1 MGYPITASKRLF
13 EDIEWKLKNK
23 CVYALQS
30 CNLLKFQLPAI
41 FLEGQLEG
49 FCDKRSLNTR
59 GIQESTPYNG
69 LNGKAPSE
77 RGTFLRFQVYE
88 RVGIACAQTL

>member
-30 CNLLKFQLPAI
+30 RNLPKFQLPAI
-41 FLEGQLEG
+41 F
-49 FCDKRSLNTR
+49 
-59 GIQESTPYNG
+59 
-69 LNGKAPSE
+69 
-77 RGTFLRFQVYE
+77 
-88 RVGIACAQTL
+88 